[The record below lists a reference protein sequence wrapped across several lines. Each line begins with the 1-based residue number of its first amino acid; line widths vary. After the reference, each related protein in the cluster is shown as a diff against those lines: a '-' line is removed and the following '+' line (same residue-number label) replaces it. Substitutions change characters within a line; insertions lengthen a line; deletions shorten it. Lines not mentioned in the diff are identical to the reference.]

1 MPFNASC
8 HKDQEYIWF
17 RGGNLNGLQD
27 IRHFD
32 FPHTNAYD
40 TKFDLCPKIGQGH
53 PRVIV

>member
-1 MPFNASC
+1 MPLNASC

-32 FPHTNAYD
+32 FFPIQMPMLLNLTLA
-40 TKFDLCPKIGQGH
+40 
-53 PRVIV
+53 